1 MMEDTPS
8 NYNIAN
14 GRLEGK
20 SMGLKSII
28 LYAKKQGINLG
39 ETSQPLE
46 GIQEE
51 HHYNYGNYIDQ
62 QIIESDN
69 DTNWRNINQPI
80 ATQNTEGTERG
91 TGKRGTK
98 KVPSVNK

>member
-1 MMEDTPS
+1 MEDTPS

-28 LYAKKQGINLG
+28 LYAKKQGIPLG
-39 ETSQPLE
+39 EQTQLE

-51 HHYNYGNYIDQ
+51 YRRGG
-62 QIIESDN
+62 ESGEED
-69 DTNWRNINQPI
+69 DT
-80 ATQNTEGTERG
+80 
-91 TGKRGTK
+91 
-98 KVPSVNK
+98 